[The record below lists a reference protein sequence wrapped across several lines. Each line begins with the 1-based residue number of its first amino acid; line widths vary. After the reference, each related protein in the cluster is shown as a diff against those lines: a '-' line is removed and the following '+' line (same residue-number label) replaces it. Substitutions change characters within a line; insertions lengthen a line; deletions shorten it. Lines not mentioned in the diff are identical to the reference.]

1 MQKNFRKRSFALTNE
16 GYSKLDDLKE
26 FKNHKTLSETVRFC
40 VDYTFDHLLFEADSR
55 PSDEVLTVV
64 QKNNILLR
72 VLLIESIKGHNG
84 GAAPLSEQ
92 GRQYLKQLQAEIRK
106 YMESHNIE
114 VEE

>member
-1 MQKNFRKRSFALTNE
+1 
-16 GYSKLDDLKE
+16 
-26 FKNHKTLSETVRFC
+26 
-40 VDYTFDHLLFEADSR
+40 
-55 PSDEVLTVV
+55 VV